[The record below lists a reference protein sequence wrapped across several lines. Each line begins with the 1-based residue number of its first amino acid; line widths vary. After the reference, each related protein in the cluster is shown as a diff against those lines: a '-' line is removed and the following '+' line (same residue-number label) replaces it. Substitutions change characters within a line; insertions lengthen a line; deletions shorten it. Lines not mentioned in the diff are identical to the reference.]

1 MPERWVMRKRKVEI
15 EGGRAL
21 WFYEFEQAAPT
32 SKAPPA
38 NDPASKTAPSDGQ
51 GQPKGMLEDRT
62 E

>member
-1 MPERWVMRKRKVEI
+1 MRKRKVEI

-21 WFYEFEQAAPT
+21 WFYEFERTAPT
-32 SKAPPA
+32 RTDPPA
-38 NDPASKTAPSDGQ
+38 NDAASKTAPSDGQ

>member
-1 MPERWVMRKRKVEI
+1 MRKRKVEI

-21 WFYEFEQAAPT
+21 WFYEFEQAPPT
-32 SKAPPA
+32 RKAPPA

>member
-1 MPERWVMRKRKVEI
+1 MPERWVMRKRKAEI

-21 WFYEFEQAAPT
+21 WFYEFERAAT
-32 SKAPPA
+32 NDEPPA
-38 NDPASKTAPSDGQ
+38 DDPAPKTAPSDDR